1 VVFEPTRPTA
11 KKHAAYMNA
20 LESMY

>member
-11 KKHAAYMNA
+11 KKHAAFMNA

>member
-1 VVFEPTRPTA
+1 VDFEPTRPTA
-11 KKHAAYMNA
+11 KKHAAFMNA